1 MAEYAVETKDLT
13 KQFGRIVALDKVNL
27 HLTRGTVYGLV
38 GKNGSGKSTL
48 IRVLA
53 GLSKPTSGGYVL
65 FGREDSQKGFSSE
78 RKLIGVAAEGAALVP
93 GETLEANLKR

>member
-38 GKNGSGKSTL
+38 GKNGSGSHRNKRRCGYRNRRSNKCRIDTY
-48 IRVLA
+48 I
-53 GLSKPTSGGYVL
+53 LS
-65 FGREDSQKGFSSE
+65 
-78 RKLIGVAAEGAALVP
+78 
-93 GETLEANLKR
+93 